1 MLPHSQ
7 GITMAKARAG
17 PATMA
22 TVTSFWE
29 ACTTGAAGSLAGAG
43 SGAAR
48 GRVETTWVLTR
59 TSGA

>member
-1 MLPHSQ
+1 
-7 GITMAKARAG
+7 MARARAG

-29 ACTTGAAGSLAGAG
+29 ACTTGAAGGLAGAG
-43 SGAAR
+43 SRAAR
-48 GRVETTWVLTR
+48 GREETTWELTR